1 MTKRLITDSEV
12 QQRSAFFEPPH
23 DLVTLARLQGTA
35 PVDFDELIAIP
46 EHWPDDESID
56 DFIAAVRDWRSEGRK
71 CQSL

>member
-1 MTKRLITDSEV
+1 MTKRLITDSET

-35 PVDFDELIAIP
+35 PIDFDELMAIS
-46 EHWPDDESID
+46 EHRPNDESVD
-56 DFIAAVRDWRSEGRK
+56 DFIATVREWRSEGRK